1 MSVVELFTYVAD
13 GVWMVGWKQFDATG
27 DLVAEGRV
35 SRTAASVRHDILREL
50 YTMSLDLRLAR
61 LPYQPVGKAVLRVEA
76 PPTLIARATDRDLMR
91 F

>member
-1 MSVVELFTYVAD
+1 MSVVELFTYVVD

-35 SRTAASVRHDILREL
+35 SKTAASMRHEILREL

-61 LPYQPVGKAVLRVEA
+61 VPYQPVGKAVLRVDEL
-76 PPTLIARATDRDLMR
+76 PTLIARANASEVTLL
-91 F
+91 